1 MSESYL
7 KAKQIMKDQYE
18 KKQRETKEK
27 LGIVGSNLSMVMP
40 MDAFIEKKRDEDID
54 KKLQEEEDDE
64 LIRLI
69 VK

>member
-1 MSESYL
+1 
-7 KAKQIMKDQYE
+7 
-18 KKQRETKEK
+18 
-27 LGIVGSNLSMVMP
+27 MP

>member
-1 MSESYL
+1 
-7 KAKQIMKDQYE
+7 MKDQYE

>member
-1 MSESYL
+1 
-7 KAKQIMKDQYE
+7 
-18 KKQRETKEK
+18 
-27 LGIVGSNLSMVMP
+27 

>member
-1 MSESYL
+1 M
-7 KAKQIMKDQYE
+7 
-18 KKQRETKEK
+18 
-27 LGIVGSNLSMVMP
+27 GIVGSSLSMVMP